1 MFVLIL
7 AALIGGIGFAVKNML
22 KPGGAMYSDSTAQK
36 QEAPLVPAPDTV
48 SNQVSPSTDTN
59 TFIDTSTTMAVDPP
73 AGGVQ
78 PELKAVPM
86 ESYKVVLNT
95 YDERPRA
102 EKRLRTLR
110 AYGNKVELI
119 AEDSSMYFIVMPITA
134 PVSRRTRVLDSLKN
148 NFNPDGVIIY

>member
-1 MFVLIL
+1 
-7 AALIGGIGFAVKNML
+7 
-22 KPGGAMYSDSTAQK
+22 
-36 QEAPLVPAPDTV
+36 
-48 SNQVSPSTDTN
+48 
-59 TFIDTSTTMAVDPP
+59 MAVDPP
-73 AGGVQ
+73 AQAAQ
-78 PELKAVPM
+78 PELKTVPM

-134 PVSRRTRVLDSLKN
+134 PVSKRTRVLDSLKN